1 MIYVFIGNYIY
12 MESGKYLYYGPVAG
26 FISAIFEAI
35 MFYLFD
41 IAASLPPG
49 YQFTAIGA
57 RLLHISGFYGTLYG
71 MLLHFMVGTVV
82 GIVAA
87 LISYYVIALRIKT
100 VKSGLFIGILAGF
113 LVLLVFSLPV
123 NILLLHL
130 YVYEKYY
137 LPSTA
142 FYYSMHIFYGA
153 VWGIFL
159 GYFISRQRKSS

>member
-1 MIYVFIGNYIY
+1 MNPK
-12 MESGKYLYYGPVAG
+12 KYLYFGPLSG
-26 FISAIFEAI
+26 FIAAIFEAI

-41 IAASLPPG
+41 YSASLSPG
-49 YQFTAIGA
+49 YQFTAIGS

-71 MLLHFMVGTVV
+71 LLLHFLVGTVV
-82 GIVAA
+82 GLVAA

-100 VKSGLFIGILAGF
+100 TKSGLAIGILAGF

-153 VWGIFL
+153 LWGLFL
-159 GYFISRQRKSS
+159 GFFISKTKKSS